1 MRSLLGHRRS
11 LFWLGCLALTAWQP
25 RLFAVLT
32 RGPGVEHQDVTPSSR
47 LTPRI
52 TVETAPALLAILDD
66 ELDRLSGSNLAALLR
81 RLAKFQQKRLDS
93 SLIAK
98 LQEILPKAT
107 KAVQKSSMSPRELCT
122 CFWASAHL
130 ADVAPEALNLAK
142 VAGKKIPAKV
152 ASLQHQGLSQCFWAA
167 AHLQRTSKKAVQPLQ
182 KVLGKVAAAV
192 AKVLPER
199 AVELKPQELSNCL
212 WALARLQGRMPELLE
227 VLPALADR
235 LPEKVHEMTPQ
246 HLSNCLWATAQLR
259 NYESALKNVEPL
271 AKAIRSETK
280 RLKPQELATC
290 LCASAHLK
298 DAAPEALQLVP
309 AVAYSVE
316 ECDLK
321 PRELSNCLWASA
333 HLVHEAPSVLSMA
346 GALAQRIPESAPR
359 MTSQEVSNYLL
370 AVALHDGEDGGL
382 TKIGDQTLL
391 AGVQRLKQ
399 LLPKLTKQQLF
410 IHAPTVLWACA
421 RAGHRDVDL
430 LTRLA
435 NKYQNLAKRL
445 PTWSLLSMAWSF
457 ERLGAGGFKEFQ
469 EVLRANIEMRGLTR
483 ADVELSQKGPLEWA
497 AATKSS

>member
-98 LQEILPKAT
+98 LREILPKAT
-107 KAVQKSSMSPRELCT
+107 KAVQKSTMSPRELCT

-142 VAGKKIPAKV
+142 VAGKKIPGKV
-152 ASLQHQGLSQCFWAA
+152 SSLQHQGLSQCFWAA
-167 AHLQRTSKKAVQPLQ
+167 AHLQSTSKKGEQPLQ
-182 KVLGKVAAAV
+182 KVLRKVAAAV
-192 AKVLPER
+192 AKTLPVR
-199 AVELKPQELSNCL
+199 AAELKPQEVSNCL
-212 WALARLQGRMPELLE
+212 W

-235 LPEKVHEMTPQ
+235 LPEKVHGMTPQ

-259 NYESALKNVEPL
+259 NHESALKNVEPL

-298 DAAPEALQLVP
+298 DVAPEVLQLVP
-309 AVAYSVE
+309 AVAYSAE

-370 AVALHDGEDGGL
+370 AVALHDGEDSGL

-391 AGVQRLKQ
+391 AGVERLKQ
-399 LLPKLTKQQLF
+399 LLLKLTKQQLF

-435 NKYQNLAKRL
+435 KKYQNLAKRL
-445 PTWSLLSMAWSF
+445 PTWC
-457 ERLGAGGFKEFQ
+457 LGRPMH
-469 EVLRANIEMRGLTR
+469 VYSWIDT
-483 ADVELSQKGPLEWA
+483 
-497 AATKSS
+497 TKYKHK

>member
-1 MRSLLGHRRS
+1 
-11 LFWLGCLALTAWQP
+11 
-25 RLFAVLT
+25 
-32 RGPGVEHQDVTPSSR
+32 
-47 LTPRI
+47 
-52 TVETAPALLAILDD
+52 
-66 ELDRLSGSNLAALLR
+66 
-81 RLAKFQQKRLDS
+81 
-93 SLIAK
+93 
-98 LQEILPKAT
+98 
-107 KAVQKSSMSPRELCT
+107 
-122 CFWASAHL
+122 
-130 ADVAPEALNLAK
+130 
-142 VAGKKIPAKV
+142 
-152 ASLQHQGLSQCFWAA
+152 
-167 AHLQRTSKKAVQPLQ
+167 
-182 KVLGKVAAAV
+182 
-192 AKVLPER
+192 
-199 AVELKPQELSNCL
+199 
-212 WALARLQGRMPELLE
+212 
-227 VLPALADR
+227 
-235 LPEKVHEMTPQ
+235 
-246 HLSNCLWATAQLR
+246 
-259 NYESALKNVEPL
+259 LKNVEPL

-298 DAAPEALQLVP
+298 DAAPEVLQLVP

-457 ERLGAGGFKEFQ
+457 ERLGAPGFKEFQ